1 MNKSVKMIVGKV
13 LPEFGFSKQKAN
25 NWYKTL
31 PEVVHVVGLQKSSWG
46 DYYHINLAVWVK
58 ELGGNVAPKFHQ
70 CHMMER
76 LEGIALHGNDHA
88 AALNEEDYWKMDAEE
103 RHRVIRLELANA
115 QFAFFRKLET
125 IDAIKK
131 FLDDP
136 KEDKHVAVTRVLIE
150 FLNAQPNRDGS
161 AKND

>member
-1 MNKSVKMIVGKV
+1 MNEPVKSIVGRI
-13 LPEFGFSKQKAN
+13 LPEFGFSKQKTN

-31 PEVVHVVGLQKSSWG
+31 EEVVHVIGLQKSSWG

-58 ELGGNVAPKFHQ
+58 ELGGNLAPKYHQ

-76 LEGIALHGNDHA
+76 LDGIALHRNDLA

-103 RHRVIRLELANA
+103 RHGAIRLELANA

-125 IDAIKK
+125 KEAIRA
-131 FLDDP
+131 FLVDP
-136 KEDKHVAVTRVLIE
+136 NEDKHVAVTRVLKE
-150 FLNAQPNRDGS
+150 FLGIPQT
-161 AKND
+161 